1 MSVAKTARQMLSV
14 EKPPPDPQITDERAS
29 SDKLALQPEV
39 SNLCQQS
46 TFSIR
51 DYVFSAR
58 SKDIETNWPFSQR
71 NLQLCLKHGLKDV
84 LPPFQALDPVRNHQ
98 SRCGVEHDFVNHN
111 SSTGTSLVKLEGKP
125 GLSDLHHQV
134 VVGSSNNTRPQEAK
148 GAQWNQKLEAAGGCS
163 GSDSP
168 ITRSATPTA
177 RSKARLPQGLLEV
190 EASSSC
196 QTQPPS
202 AKKYRLVVKLGA
214 ASGHPSG
221 STSTALAP
229 EPMASKTCPVCKT
242 FFSSSNTTLNAHID
256 QCLSPESTSKWE
268 VNLKLTKHKIKP
280 RKMRLMVDICATA
293 PRCTLEDLDRRN
305 GSNWAALNS
314 SLPQPVR
321 VGDSGDEGSVYVDA
335 NGTKLRILSKMND
348 SSSSLPKVKGSKF
361 ISANQKKA
369 KHQKYLKLSPCPR
382 RASTPSTSNFETH
395 QVPPGNNEVEV
406 GCLLRSHQTIEEIRQ
421 SDAET
426 IRQWPC
432 SRRSNLLRKITSD
445 HVHQTA
451 EYNSC
456 ATYAGMSDPIQ
467 TAPNPLSNPSPS
479 DPSYGGVGKKIG
491 RKRACSPSLG
501 ARLTG
506 SVKRSEKQNVNSLS
520 SPLPDNPETRST
532 SLFASRK
539 VKDSCLAFSSSVR
552 CPFVPEAR
560 KLQLSIKKCSVPKLK
575 KSRLHLIAD
584 RGEGTRELQ
593 PGVNKKRHSGN
604 ESRNHEQ
611 KKGRRKL
618 DGINNF
624 FESEA
629 EAITE
634 IAQGRTA
641 RARCVS
647 QREETIGLQFASH
660 FYGSGRNDA
669 SGSGN
674 VDRTSNFAGLEPAPT
689 EDVAAHE
696 ARVGLLGAQALLG
709 PTETCSSADE
719 VCATDVIKLK
729 GVDCSKGQHISFEC
743 EVDPIPIPGPP
754 GSFLPSPGE
763 EDMDSEGDVLGSS
776 SSLTGSL
783 VHSPPDFH
791 RSGAD
796 RDSSDS
802 PVSAISVVS
811 ADLKYSHPGLPI
823 GEVPHVVQDNHCW
836 SSFSDGDRVKP
847 TADNATT
854 AAQTA
859 SMLVER
865 TSSDEKSSKKREALD
880 TIFEDYNH
888 QSFHQARSEGAS
900 VGGSIYDRE
909 LFCFSSCPSLVPDR
923 NMIPL
928 SASTSASNNNP
939 VLRLM
944 GKNLMVVNKDG
955 DESFQIRDEHLG
967 IANNCSRPQFHLFNK
982 ECRSFQH
989 EVPSQSRGC
998 EILEQYDAWPQ
1009 SDRPQVGPSNAAS
1022 PPSQIRDENS
1032 AENQPVIIIDN
1043 ETADEGTRR
1052 VFTIPTA
1059 LGNYNARLH
1068 YNPSSIYYPSR
1079 NALTHTASFRSPPS
1093 GVLQVRRNTSM
1104 ASSPPSSSH
1113 LRSASYYFPRLS

>member
-1 MSVAKTARQMLSV
+1 MWKISLGCSTVVCKFSHIHISHGVPFFFFSFL
-14 EKPPPDPQITDERAS
+14 PQI
-29 SDKLALQPEV
+29 L
-39 SNLCQQS
+39 
-46 TFSIR
+46 
-51 DYVFSAR
+51 
-58 SKDIETNWPFSQR
+58 
-71 NLQLCLKHGLKDV
+71 
-84 LPPFQALDPVRNHQ
+84 
-98 SRCGVEHDFVNHN
+98 
-111 SSTGTSLVKLEGKP
+111 
-125 GLSDLHHQV
+125 
-134 VVGSSNNTRPQEAK
+134 
-148 GAQWNQKLEAAGGCS
+148 
-163 GSDSP
+163 
-168 ITRSATPTA
+168 
-177 RSKARLPQGLLEV
+177 
-190 EASSSC
+190 
-196 QTQPPS
+196 
-202 AKKYRLVVKLGA
+202 
-214 ASGHPSG
+214 
-221 STSTALAP
+221 
-229 EPMASKTCPVCKT
+229 
-242 FFSSSNTTLNAHID
+242 
-256 QCLSPESTSKWE
+256 
-268 VNLKLTKHKIKP
+268 
-280 RKMRLMVDICATA
+280 
-293 PRCTLEDLDRRN
+293 
-305 GSNWAALNS
+305 
-314 SLPQPVR
+314 
-321 VGDSGDEGSVYVDA
+321 
-335 NGTKLRILSKMND
+335 
-348 SSSSLPKVKGSKF
+348 
-361 ISANQKKA
+361 
-369 KHQKYLKLSPCPR
+369 
-382 RASTPSTSNFETH
+382 
-395 QVPPGNNEVEV
+395 QVPPGNNQVEV
-406 GCLLRSHQTIEEIRQ
+406 GCLLRSHQTIEEVRQ

-426 IRQWPC
+426 IRQWSC
-432 SRRSNLLRKITSD
+432 SRRSNPLRKITSD

-451 EYNSC
+451 KYNSC
-456 ATYAGMSDPIQ
+456 ASYAGMSDPIQ
-467 TAPNPLSNPSPS
+467 TAPNPLSNLSPS

-501 ARLTG
+501 ARLTD

-520 SPLPDNPETRST
+520 SPMPDNPETRCA

-539 VKDSCLAFSSSVR
+539 VKDSCHAFSSSVR

-575 KSRLHLIAD
+575 KSRLHLIAVD
-584 RGEGTRELQ
+584 RGEGARELQ
-593 PGVNKKRHSGN
+593 PEVDKKRHSGN
-604 ESRNHEQ
+604 GSRNHEQ
-611 KKGRRKL
+611 KKGRQKL

-629 EAITE
+629 EPIAE
-634 IAQGRTA
+634 IGQGRTA

-660 FYGSGRNDA
+660 FYGSGRNDS

-674 VDRTSNFAGLEPAPT
+674 VGRTSKFAGLEPAPT
-689 EDVAAHE
+689 EDVEAHE
-696 ARVGLLGAQALLG
+696 ARPGLLGVQALLG

-719 VCATDVIKLK
+719 DMFCATDVIKPK

-783 VHSPPDFH
+783 LHSPPDFH

-802 PVSAISVVS
+802 PVSAISAVS

-854 AAQTA
+854 VAQTA
-859 SMLVER
+859 SVLVER
-865 TSSDEKSSKKREALD
+865 TISDEKSSKKGEALD
-880 TIFEDYNH
+880 TIFEDNNH

-900 VGGSIYDRE
+900 VGGSIYERE
-909 LFCFSSCPSLVPDR
+909 MFYFSSCPSLVPYR
-923 NMIPL
+923 TI

-955 DESFQIRDEHLG
+955 DESLQIRDEHLS
-967 IANNCSRPQFHLFNK
+967 IPNNRSRPQLHLFNK
-982 ECRSFQH
+982 DCRSFHH

-998 EILEQYDAWPQ
+998 EILEQFDTWPQ

-1043 ETADEGTRR
+1043 ETAYEGTRR

-1059 LGNYNARLH
+1059 LGNYNTRLH
-1068 YNPSSIYYPSR
+1068 YNASSIYYPSQ
-1079 NALTHTASFRSPPS
+1079 NASTHTASFRSPPS
-1093 GVLQVRRNTSM
+1093 GVLQVPRNTSM
-1104 ASSPPSSSH
+1104 ASSPATSSH
-1113 LRSASYYFPRLS
+1113 LRSASYYSPRLS